1 MRSATSPATPVTA
14 TPGPPTSTP
23 KPAPNSTTTP
33 TPSASWPA
41 PGSTSSG
48 AAGRTT
54 PSTTRPTTAP
64 CKGSSIKIN
73 NQWQLDTGQLIGY
86 LQNPSRRCGPSARP
100 SAPSLAGRCP
110 SDLDLLLIDLGLVHR
125 LHLGLP
131 AEYDALGRGERVGE
145 LGEACDQRLFRL
157 IRQVALRPDRLQR
170 GARCVP
176 QVLEVLAL
184 EPPDVLHRHPVQV
197 TAGARPDGDDLLLH
211 RIRRELALLEQ
222 FDQPRPA
229 GQGLLGRRVQVGAE
243 GREGLQLAI
252 GRQVE
257 TQRAGDL
264 PHGFD
269 LGGAADPGDR
279 DADVD
284 GRPDA
289 GIEQVT
295 LEEALAIGDRDDVGR
310 DVGRYLSLI
319 HI

>member
-1 MRSATSPATPVTA
+1 METTCS
-14 TPGPPTSTP
+14 STGYGE
-23 KPAPNSTTTP
+23 N
-33 TPSASWPA
+33 WPCLSS
-41 PGSTSSG
+41 STS
-48 AAGRTT
+48 
-54 PSTTRPTTAP
+54 
-64 CKGSSIKIN
+64 
-73 NQWQLDTGQLIGY
+73 
-86 LQNPSRRCGPSARP
+86 
-100 SAPSLAGRCP
+100 
-110 SDLDLLLIDLGLVHR
+110 
-125 LHLGLP
+125 
-131 AEYDALGRGERVGE
+131 RV
-145 LGEACDQRLFRL
+145 
-157 IRQVALRPDRLQR
+157 P
-170 GARCVP
+170 
-176 QVLEVLAL
+176 
-184 EPPDVLHRHPVQV
+184 
-197 TAGARPDGDDLLLH
+197 
-211 RIRRELALLEQ
+211 
-222 FDQPRPA
+222 
-229 GQGLLGRRVQVGAE
+229 VGAE